1 VYEDPSRTVSSCFA
15 ALRQIKSIQRSVG
28 QPVLLS
34 LISSLVLTRLDYGS
48 TVLTGISRW
57 TVYSQCSTPQQDSF
71 TAVASTTVSL
81 RCLKNFTGCAFQNIS
96 SFDWPFLCS
105 SAATRQHLSIW
116 QTICSGPQMTARERD
131 FGQLRPTNW
140 SCAGH
145 DCQRLETAPSASLH
159 PVFGTVCQH
168 ASPQRTHC
176 QPSRNI

>member
-1 VYEDPSRTVSSCFA
+1 MVISCTQLFERKIKLLKHMFASYSLPHFRKNFLASLAARSRT
-15 ALRQIKSIQRSVG
+15 
-28 QPVLLS
+28 
-34 LISSLVLTRLDYGS
+34 
-48 TVLTGISRW
+48 TG
-57 TVYSQCSTPQQDSF
+57 
-71 TAVASTTVSL
+71 
-81 RCLKNFTGCAFQNIS
+81 

-168 ASPQRTHC
+168 ASPQRIHC